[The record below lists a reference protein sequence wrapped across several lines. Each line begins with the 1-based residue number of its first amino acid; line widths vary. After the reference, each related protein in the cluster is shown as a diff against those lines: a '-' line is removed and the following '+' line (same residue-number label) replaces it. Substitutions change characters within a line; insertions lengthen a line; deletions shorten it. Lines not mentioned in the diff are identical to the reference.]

1 MRKKATE
8 EMIKEFISQCAEEIN
23 SQKDFDFRLATSRL
37 ERAEQ
42 ELINTFTPEQKLLY
56 EEYLQ
61 ERQHYNDDFL
71 QYQK

>member
-8 EMIKEFISQCAEEIN
+8 EMVKEFISKCADEIN
-23 SQKDFDFRLATSRL
+23 SQRDFDFRLATSRL

-61 ERQHYNDDFL
+61 EKQHYIDVFL